1 MSVID
6 ISSHVFPVGIVA
18 MPLPALTATHQTL
31 TLLVS
36 NAGLRRCWR
45 PLRPSLAH
53 ALTQYSKQYASN
65 FRPVGRDLPALEALQ
80 QQNFNRSSNLSMAKK
95 RSAPV

>member
-31 TLLVS
+31 TL
-36 NAGLRRCWR
+36 
-45 PLRPSLAH
+45 
-53 ALTQYSKQYASN
+53 Y
-65 FRPVGRDLPALEALQ
+65 
-80 QQNFNRSSNLSMAKK
+80 
-95 RSAPV
+95 

>member
-18 MPLPALTATHQTL
+18 MPLPVLTATHQTL

-45 PLRPSLAH
+45 PLRPSFAH
-53 ALTQYSKQYASN
+53 ALTST
-65 FRPVGRDLPALEALQ
+65 LALEALQ
-80 QQNFNRSSNLSMAKK
+80 QQNFVA
-95 RSAPV
+95 AAT